1 MEKQVKMKLSIYA
14 VDKMSFMLN
23 KSFKPT
29 PGEKI
34 QIKPIFNREITKLDP
49 NRMMLTLSVSL
60 NNLEKEIPFY
70 LDVQISGV
78 FEVPDWEDPDT
89 NQFIITNATNVLYPY
104 LRTIV
109 TTLTA
114 NGNVP
119 PYILP
124 IVNVEALFH

>member
-23 KSFKPT
+23 KSFKST

-49 NRMMLTLSVSL
+49 NRMMLTVSVSL

-78 FEVPDWEDPDT
+78 FESPDWEDPET